1 MQKGYKRNGK
11 GMAVLRFFIG
21 LIVIFIIL
29 GVIYFFL
36 SKVDYSDKIAEPNVA
51 MRSYVEMTASPD
63 AGDGDDSLNSSL
75 SVIGGA
81 DGPTAI
87 LVADATDDWFVDLT
101 VTATPEPTPV
111 PTPTPTV
118 EPTPVPTPTPEPT
131 PTPTPTP
138 EPTKIASKALSAL
151 RKSGFKVPEP
161 TTGAEAAVTNVYI
174 SEPNDNKYVQVQ
186 GYGYIDEESFDASKC
201 TIFLIVTNR
210 ETGRQIAYKGA
221 SRAGASGVDHAGAKC
236 QNVEKADFDVIL
248 SVNQYDDGYYDLGLV
263 LYYRDSAGK
272 KAYSYHELGES
283 IAVKDKAAVT
293 GNADNLFADPVLDE
307 DGNEVPALF
316 VSDGDGTDPMAA
328 AAEAEAET
336 EAEPVGEEAPT
347 TDVFGAPLTGN
358 AIG

>member
-21 LIVIFIIL
+21 LIVIFILL
-29 GVIYFFL
+29 GVIYFFI
-36 SKVDYSDKIAEPNVA
+36 SKVDYTDKIADSNITLRA
-51 MRSYVEMTASPD
+51 YVEMTASPEDSEDETSDD
-63 AGDGDDSLNSSL
+63 AFLTL
-75 SVIGGA
+75 IGGD

-87 LVADATDDWFVDLT
+87 FVAEPDATDDEWFVDLT
-101 VTATPEPTPV
+101 ETATPEPTPV

-131 PTPTPTP
+131 PSPTPTP

-151 RKSGFKVPEP
+151 RKSGFTVPEP
-161 TTGAEAAVTNVYI
+161 TDGAEVAVTNIYI

-210 ETGRQIAYKGA
+210 ETGKQIAYKGT
-221 SRAGASGVDHAGAKC
+221 SKEGASGVDHSAASC
-236 QNVEKADFDVIL
+236 QNAEKADFDVIL

-283 IAVKDKAAVT
+283 FAVKDKAAVT
-293 GNADNLFADPVLDE
+293 GNTDNLFADPVLDE

-316 VSDGDGTDPMAA
+316 ISDGDGTDPMAA
-328 AAEAEAET
+328 EAET
-336 EAEPVGEEAPT
+336 EDAAETETPT
-347 TDVFGAPLTGN
+347 TDVFGAPITGS